1 MNQLVEKVQ
10 SELRDAWRF
19 RRFALITAWGVCM
32 IGWLVVYLLP
42 DRYEAYARV
51 NVDTRTP
58 LREQLDGFNVAQD
71 IETQLN
77 LVRQRLLGR
86 ANLDKVATQV
96 RLDAAVVTPQQ
107 RDALLS
113 NISSRIFI
121 TLEPPT
127 VRDPRIP
134 NTLYRLTY
142 TDSNRDTALRV
153 VDVLLNSFVED
164 TVGSKHTGT
173 ASAQRFLR
181 EQIADYDR
189 RLAEAEQRLA
199 EFKKKNFGLVPGE
212 QGDHFSRLTSETQEV
227 QRLEAAI
234 GVAAS
239 RRNEL
244 QRQLRGETPF
254 VMPSG
259 TAVAA
264 TNPMGAQA
272 GPQDTASRIQ
282 ETQAR
287 LDDMLLRFTDK
298 HPDVIATREVL
309 AQLQAR
315 QQQEISALKRGD
327 PGVAAVAGAQSN
339 PLFQGIQTALN
350 QVDVELA
357 ALRVELAN
365 HQSNVASLRKLVD
378 TAPEVEAEYARLTR
392 DYEVTRTY
400 YNDLLGRLERA
411 RVSGDAEQ
419 TGVVTFN
426 VVDPPTVGFTPTFP
440 NRPLLLTVVL
450 VAALVL
456 GAGIAYLLH
465 MLRPVFSSERSLAE
479 LTGLPVLGAVT
490 RVWVDKH
497 RAQLRGGLMRYAVA
511 SGLLLVSFVV
521 AVALQGPVSKMLRA
535 HLG

>member
-1 MNQLVEKVQ
+1 MNQLVEKVR

-19 RRFALITAWGVCM
+19 RRIALITAWSVCM
-32 IGWLVVYLLP
+32 LGWLVVYLLP
-42 DRYEAYARV
+42 DRYESYARV

-58 LREQLDGFNVAQD
+58 LREQLEGFAVAQD
-71 IETQLN
+71 VEMQLN
-77 LVRQRLLGR
+77 LVRQQLLGR

-96 RLDAAVVTPQQ
+96 RLDATVVTPEQ
-107 RDALLS
+107 RDALI
-113 NISSRIFI
+113 NDISSRITI

-127 VRDPRIP
+127 IRDPRIP
-134 NTLYRLTY
+134 NTLYRLSY
-142 TDSNRDTALRV
+142 TDPNRDTALRV

-164 TVGSKHTGT
+164 TVGSKHTGS

-227 QRLEAAI
+227 KRIEAAI
-234 GVAAS
+234 GVATS

-254 VMPSG
+254 VVTPG
-259 TAVAA
+259 TIAA
-264 TNPMGAQA
+264 TTRANGSNTA
-272 GPQDTASRIQ
+272 PQDTASRIQ

-309 AQLQAR
+309 VQLQAR
-315 QQQEISALKRGD
+315 QQEEINALKRGD
-327 PGVAAVAGAQSN
+327 AGAAAVAGAQSN
-339 PLFQGIQTALN
+339 PLYQGIQTSLN

-357 ALRVELAN
+357 ALRVDLSN
-365 HQSNVASLRKLVD
+365 HQSNVAGLRKLVD

-392 DYEVTRTY
+392 DYDVTKTY

-426 VVDPPTVGFTPTFP
+426 VVDPPSVSFTPAFP
-440 NRPLLLTVVL
+440 NRPLLLSVVL
-450 VAALVL
+450 LAGLVL
-456 GAGIAYLLH
+456 GAGVAYLLH
-465 MLRPVFSSERSLAE
+465 MMRPVFSSERSLAE
-479 LTGLPVLGAVT
+479 LTGLPVLGVVT

-497 RAQLRGGLMRYAVA
+497 RAQLRGGLLRYAVA
-511 SGLLLVSFVV
+511 SGLLLVSFIVV
-521 AVALQGPVSKMLRA
+521 LALQGPVSKMLRA
-535 HLG
+535 QIG

>member
-1 MNQLVEKVQ
+1 MNQLLDKVR
-10 SELRDAWRF
+10 SEMRDAWRF
-19 RRFALITAWGVCM
+19 RRYALITAWGVCM
-32 IGWLVVYLLP
+32 LGWLVVYLLP
-42 DRYEAYARV
+42 ERFEAYARV

-58 LREQLDGFNVAQD
+58 LRQQLEGFAVAQD
-71 IETQLN
+71 VESQLN
-77 LVRQRLLGR
+77 LVRQQLMGR

-96 RLDAAVVTPQQ
+96 HLDAAVVTPQQ

-113 NISSRIFI
+113 DISSRIAI
-121 TLEPPT
+121 SLEAPT

-164 TVGSKHTGT
+164 TVGSKHTGS

-189 RLAEAEQRLA
+189 RLSEAEQRLA
-199 EFKKKNFGLVPGE
+199 DFKKKNFGLVPGE
-212 QGDHFSRLTSETQEV
+212 QGDHFTRLTTETQEV
-227 QRLEAAI
+227 KRIEAAI
-234 GVAAS
+234 GVANS

-254 VMPSG
+254 VVPTG
-259 TAVAA
+259 TAAS
-264 TNPMGAQA
+264 TSNQPGQS
-272 GPQDTASRIQ
+272 QDTASRIQ

-315 QQQEISALKRGD
+315 QKQEIEALRRGD
-327 PGVAAVAGAQSN
+327 PGAAAVAGAHSN
-339 PLFQGIQTALN
+339 PLYQGIQTSIN

-365 HQSNVASLRKLVD
+365 HQRNAAQLRQLVD

-392 DYEVTRTY
+392 DYDVTKTQ
-400 YNDLLGRLERA
+400 YNELLARLERT
-411 RVSGDAEQ
+411 RVSSDAEA
-419 TGVVTFN
+419 TGVVAFN
-426 VVDPPTVGFTPTFP
+426 VVDPPTVGFKPNFP

-450 VAALVL
+450 LLGLALGTAV
-456 GAGIAYLLH
+456 AYLLH

-490 RVWVDKH
+490 RTWIDKY
-497 RAQLRGGLMRYAVA
+497 RGEMRRGLMRYSIA
-511 SGLLLVSFVV
+511 SGMLVLAFI
-521 AVALQGPVSKMLRA
+521 VALAAQGPVSKLLRQ